1 MDQRV
6 QKTREIMREDTKIE
20 HQDIGG
26 KPIRRNPT
34 VKNN

>member
-1 MDQRV
+1 V
-6 QKTREIMREDTKIE
+6 QKTKENREIMREDTKIG